1 MDRQQT
7 ENLFRRLKGQNVA
20 IKTVSGGVYEG
31 RIEEVSNDYVC
42 IVEQQNTEPTK
53 AYIFYSSLE
62 SMVVS
67 DVTTQ

>member
-7 ENLFRRLKGQNVA
+7 ENLFRRLKGQTIA

-42 IVEQQNTEPTK
+42 LVEKQNTEPTK
-53 AYIFYSSLE
+53 VYLFFNSLE
-62 SMVVS
+62 SMIVS
-67 DVTTQ
+67 DVSTS

>member
-7 ENLFRRLKGQNVA
+7 ENLFRRLKGKTVV

-31 RIEEVSNDYVC
+31 RVEEVTDDYVC
-42 IVEQQNTEPTK
+42 IVERDTESTR
-53 AYIFYSSLE
+53 AFLFYNSLE

-67 DVTTQ
+67 DGATS

>member
-7 ENLFRRLKGQNVA
+7 ENLFRRLKGQTVA

-42 IVEQQNTEPTK
+42 IVEEQNTESTK
-53 AYIFYSSLE
+53 AYLFYNSLE
-62 SMVVS
+62 SMVIT
-67 DVTTQ
+67 DVTTS

>member
-7 ENLFRRLKGQNVA
+7 ENLFRRLKGQTVA

-42 IVEQQNTEPTK
+42 LVEKQNTEPTK
-53 AYIFYSSLE
+53 VYLFFNSLE
-62 SMVVS
+62 SMIVS
-67 DVTTQ
+67 DVSTS